1 MLFDIDK
8 TTINKPTN
16 KRMNA
21 SIIKSQQKMQ
31 KYEANLSKMRSQY
44 EEMHLKIE
52 NEERK
57 LNEERVKY
65 AAMRR
70 HLIEKNVEKTAKQE
84 QAQQK
89 ARELKA
95 KRDIKNY
102 WSSEE
107 QVWALSLFDDESLI
121 RMTNS
126 SDPEIAI
133 SLENLFRIHGH
144 RLQELYPN
152 GWTVPTF
159 KSTFRRQFAAL
170 DWLQKMNCPDNSIS
184 SVFYRMC
191 PESETSVSKTGRLT
205 AIPSFTKVEN
215 NTTKYIFDANLCLRY
230 C

>member
-1 MLFDIDK
+1 
-8 TTINKPTN
+8 
-16 KRMNA
+16 MNA

-31 KYEANLSKMRSQY
+31 KYEASLSKMRNQCDDI
-44 EEMHLKIE
+44 HLKIE

-70 HLIEKNVEKTAKQE
+70 HLIEKNGEKTAKQE
-84 QAQQK
+84 QEQQK

-102 WSSEE
+102 WATED
-107 QVWALSLFDDESLI
+107 QVRTLSLFDDESLI
-121 RMTNS
+121 RMANS

-133 SLENLFRIHGH
+133 SLENLFRIHAH

-159 KSTFRRQFAAL
+159 KSTFRRQFAVL
-170 DWLQKMNCPDNSIS
+170 DWLQKMNRPDNSIS
-184 SVFYRMC
+184 SLFYRMS
-191 PESETSVSKTGRLT
+191 PESETSISKTGKLM
-205 AIPSFTKVEN
+205 AIPSFKKVEKN
-215 NTTKYIFDANLCLRY
+215 KTTYIFDANLYLRY